1 MALTLTR
8 KIARRRSSPARA
20 AAQGVLWDPVLVGRS
35 FDRAATTFRSG
46 EEVLRERL
54 RELELKRR
62 RAQIRARRALE
73 DRDPEAPARA
83 GALPFA
89 S

>member
-1 MALTLTR
+1 MALMLTR
-8 KIARRRSSPARA
+8 KTARRRSSPARS
-20 AAQGVLWDPVLVGRS
+20 AAQGVLWDPILVGRS
-35 FDRAATTFRSG
+35 FERAALTFRSG

-73 DRDPEAPARA
+73 DRDPATSVRS